1 MKDTD
6 HRDVGVSEAEAVA
19 SGVGPRCGPTRGLS
33 RPGPRRYP
41 SRVTSPDM
49 QGGAPSGDAADQ
61 WGERLPRRL
70 GLLSAIAVL
79 VGSTIGSGIF
89 RVPARIAEAVPS
101 PLPMLGVWVV
111 GGLMALCGA
120 LTYAELAGMYPK
132 SGGLYQWLKEGHG
145 RGAAFL
151 YGWSELLVIRAS
163 SLGAISTVFAEYL
176 MRLLGVERPPD
187 GYGMS
192 VHLIAAGAIAGTATL
207 NYIGLRWASVVVNV
221 TSAAKFGAL
230 VLIFL
235 GAFLLGRHTGSFAHF
250 TEAGGP
256 VRTTSFGLSLV
267 AVLWAY
273 DGFADLGRVGG
284 EIRDPQ
290 RNLPRGLVLG
300 TLSIIAVYLL
310 ANVAYLYLIPVA
322 DMRTSTLVAAD
333 AARIMVGDVGV
344 GLVSLAVMV
353 STLGAV
359 ASVMLTSP
367 RIFFAMA
374 DDRLFFHGLA
384 RVHPRFRTPSR
395 AIVLT
400 AAMACV
406 YVLFLD
412 FETLSDTF
420 VLATWPFYALAAAG
434 VFRLRAKRPD
444 APRPVRVVG
453 YPVVPAVFVLVAV
466 LMMVNALR
474 EDAGRMAMAFGLIA
488 SGLPVYWIW
497 WRRRAA

>member
-1 MKDTD
+1 
-6 HRDVGVSEAEAVA
+6 
-19 SGVGPRCGPTRGLS
+19 
-33 RPGPRRYP
+33 
-41 SRVTSPDM
+41 VTSPE
-49 QGGAPSGDAADQ
+49 QTGGAPAGDAADE

-89 RVPARIAEAVPS
+89 RVPARIADAVPS
-101 PLPMLGVWVV
+101 PLPMLGVWVA
-111 GGLMALCGA
+111 GGAMALCGA
-120 LTYAELAGMYPK
+120 LTYAELAGMYPR

-176 MRLLGVERPPD
+176 LRLLGVERPA
-187 GYGMS
+187 GLA
-192 VHLIAAGAIAGTATL
+192 VHLIAAGAIAGTAVL
-207 NYIGLRWASVVVNV
+207 NYVGLRWASVVVNL

-256 VRTTSFGLSLV
+256 VRATSFGLSLV

-300 TLSIIAVYLL
+300 TLSIIVVYLA
-310 ANVAYLYLIPVA
+310 ANLAYLYLIPVGA
-322 DMRTSTLVAAD
+322 MRTSTLVAAD
-333 AARIMVGDVGV
+333 AARIMVGEVGV

-400 AAMACV
+400 AAMAVV

-420 VLATWPFYALAAAG
+420 VLATWPFYALAAAS
-434 VFRLRAKRPD
+434 VFTLRARRPE
-444 APRPVRVVG
+444 APRPVRVLG
-453 YPVVPAVFVLVAV
+453 YPVVPAVFVLAAI
-466 LMMVNALR
+466 LMILNALR
-474 EDAGRMAMAFGLIA
+474 DDAGRMAMAFGLIA
-488 SGLPVYWIW
+488 SGVPVYWLW
-497 WRRRAA
+497 WRRHHG